1 MTLIPSRSAAAAAA
15 ITALLVVAPTA
26 SAAKQPA
33 PADCGYTGTSVFSP
47 WNDGSNYALTADG
60 GFEAGAA
67 GWTLDGG
74 AAVTE
79 GNETFQVGGA
89 DDHQSLGLPAG
100 GSATSP
106 AICVSKGSDDF
117 RLFARNSGERWSRLM
132 VEVLYTTPRGRQLTV
147 EVDALRGGQD
157 WAPTRTLNSALG
169 RLLDDVDANT
179 ASVQLRFT
187 PVGPGDWQIDDL
199 YVDPRLRQ

>member
-15 ITALLVVAPTA
+15 ITALLVAAPTA
-26 SAAKQPA
+26 SAANPQPT
-33 PADCGYTGTSVFSP
+33 DCGYTGTTVFSP
-47 WNDGSNYALTADG
+47 WGDDSNYALAPDG

-67 GWTLDGG
+67 GWTLEGD

-79 GNETFQVGGA
+79 GNENFQVGGPA
-89 DDHQSLGLPAG
+89 DHQSLSLPAG
-100 GSATSP
+100 SSATSP
-106 AICVSKGSDDF
+106 SVCVSKGSDDF
-117 RLFARNSGERWSRLM
+117 RLFARNGGNARSRLI
-132 VEVLYTTPRGRQLTV
+132 VEVVYTTPGGRQLTV
-147 EVDALRGGQD
+147 AVDALRGGQD
-157 WAPTRTLNSALG
+157 WAPTRKVKTALG